1 MALDALDGLPVTV
14 LGSASGAFDVARL
27 RVPANATVLDYL
39 PHDSIMV
46 TLALVICHAGH
57 GTTMAALTRGVP
69 LVCVPGLGRDQEPIA
84 TRVSELGL
92 GIALPRDASTR
103 MIRDAAR
110 AILADGGY
118 RARARDFAQLAG
130 QPDGAQRAADELLRL
145 FDEPA

>member
-1 MALDALDGLPVTV
+1 M
-14 LGSASGAFDVARL
+14 VA
-27 RVPANATVLDYL
+27 V
-39 PHDSIMV
+39 
-46 TLALVICHAGH
+46 ALVICHAGH

-69 LVCVPGLGRDQEPIA
+69 LVCVPGHGRDQEPIA

-92 GIALPRDASTR
+92 GIALPRAASAR

-145 FDEPA
+145 FDEPTQA